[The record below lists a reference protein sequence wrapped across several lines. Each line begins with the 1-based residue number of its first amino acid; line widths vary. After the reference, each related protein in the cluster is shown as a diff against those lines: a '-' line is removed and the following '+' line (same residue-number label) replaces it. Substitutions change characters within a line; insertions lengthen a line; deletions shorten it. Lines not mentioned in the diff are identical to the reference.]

1 MQATSTS
8 SSSSTA
14 TPSLSELATFIAQII
29 HEIQLKKRI
38 FSVFSL
44 PPIFCI
50 IQRGSSNISPTCDV
64 VLRFASFS
72 FLFFSVYLN

>member
-1 MQATSTS
+1 MQATST

-14 TPSLSELATFIAQII
+14 TPSLSELTTFIAQII

-44 PPIFCI
+44 
-50 IQRGSSNISPTCDV
+50 SPHILYHTKGK
-64 VLRFASFS
+64 
-72 FLFFSVYLN
+72 

>member
-1 MQATSTS
+1 MQATST

-14 TPSLSELATFIAQII
+14 TPSLSELTTFIAQII

-44 PPIFCI
+44 PPHILYHTK
-50 IQRGSSNISPTCDV
+50 GK
-64 VLRFASFS
+64 
-72 FLFFSVYLN
+72 